1 MTKEELDEY
10 QESLKNYR
18 DMYLIEDQYKRT
30 IAERDK
36 ALSVMRKN
44 LIAEQKARVE
54 KDRILVE
61 KDRIL
66 VVKDKALTAERKAH
80 QKALA
85 ELAELK
91 RRFGIS

>member
-1 MTKEELDEY
+1 
-10 QESLKNYR
+10 
-18 DMYLIEDQYKRT
+18 MYLIEDQYKRT

-36 ALSVMRKN
+36 ALSVMRKS

-54 KDRILVE
+54 KDRILV
-61 KDRIL
+61 
-66 VVKDKALTAERKAH
+66 VKDKALAVERKALTAEQKAH

-91 RRFGIS
+91 RRFGIN